1 MSTTAANCGTRTCR
15 RARRPR
21 PPVTKRPANN
31 SSPLPWAEGAPGNP
45 ATPSSRSADDADHF
59 TDGARSKDLLVR
71 PEDVQVLHGF
81 GTVSQAN
88 AYLKSA
94 LFTDDVVGG
103 LKPLLEAGPDIK
115 IYEAA

>member
-1 MSTTAANCGTRTCR
+1 MVYLQITLK
-15 RARRPR
+15 
-21 PPVTKRPANN
+21 VTPANR
-31 SSPLPWAEGAPGNP
+31 AAAAAVYARYKAPFLE
-45 ATPSSRSADDADHF
+45 RI
-59 TDGARSKDLLVR
+59 DGARSKDLLVR